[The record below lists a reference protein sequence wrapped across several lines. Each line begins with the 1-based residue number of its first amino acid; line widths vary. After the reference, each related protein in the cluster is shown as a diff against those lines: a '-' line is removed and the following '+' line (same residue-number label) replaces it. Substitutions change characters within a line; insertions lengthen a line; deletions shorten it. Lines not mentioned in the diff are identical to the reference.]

1 MNVPARRAVLHRADA
16 PADGS
21 SKERIPASGADFRL
35 AGLAVGSWL
44 AVLAAIGLRPES
56 AMLLAGA
63 ALVVGLLLAAGH
75 LVTGRGDPAQR
86 RMSAAHY
93 RTLGLL
99 VRILLPVLLG
109 VGSGAVATAARTQQ
123 RDHGQLA
130 ALAARAAVVRAELTV
145 DRDPRAIRHFAFGP
159 PTWLV
164 QATLRRYDVPAA
176 RSGSIRVHAP
186 VLVFGNGDRWRSLL
200 PGQQVAVTGRL
211 GRPDRADLTAAVLS
225 VRAPPQ
231 LTGRPPWYQ
240 RVAGRLRAG
249 LRDAC
254 RGLPP
259 QPGGLLPGL
268 VDGDTSNLDPAIVR
282 DFTAAGMTHLT
293 AVSGSN
299 LAVVLGFVLL
309 LARWGRAG
317 PRAAA
322 VAGLVGTVGF
332 VILVRPDP
340 SVLRAAL
347 MGGLGL
353 AALALHRPRA
363 SVPAIA
369 ATTYL
374 LLLVDPQL
382 AAQLGFALSVLATLG
397 LLLFAP
403 AWRDALRRRRVP
415 RGIAEVVAISLA
427 AHVACSPVIAG
438 YSGTVGLAAVPANVL
453 AEPAVAPATVLGV
466 LAAMLSPLTPTG
478 AHLLAWLA
486 AWPCRWLVLVAHTA
500 ARIPAAVVPWPGG
513 VAGGLLL
520 AALLLG
526 LLVAAGHRTARRV
539 VLVLTLAV
547 ALGAVPVRW
556 LAGGWPPTGWFFVA
570 CDVGQGDGLALR
582 VGPGQA
588 IVIDAGPEPTAID
601 RCLRQLAVRSVP
613 LLVFT
618 HDDADHVGGVDGVFA
633 GRQVGAVAVSRYRG
647 TSGGRDR
654 VLRAARAH
662 RLRPFGAV
670 PGWTYHAGALQLTVL
685 GTAQVMTGTESDT
698 NNNCVVLRVT
708 TEGRSVLLT
717 GDAGPEEEAAL
728 RRGGAALR
736 SDVLKVPHHGSAH
749 QDAGFFTAV
758 APRVAVVS
766 VGADNDYGQPNDRLL
781 TRLERS
787 GAQVLRTD
795 RDGDIAVVADHGQLS
810 VVRHGLGPD
819 RVPP

>member
-1 MNVPARRAVLHRADA
+1 MA
-16 PADGS
+16 PQ
-21 SKERIPASGADFRL
+21 
-35 AGLAVGSWL
+35 
-44 AVLAAIGLRPES
+44 S
-56 AMLLAGA
+56 ALLLAGTA
-63 ALVVGLLLAAGH
+63 FALGLLLATGH
-75 LVTGRGDPAQR
+75 LLAGCGGTAQGRS
-86 RMSAAHY
+86 SADRY
-93 RTLGLL
+93 RFLGLMI
-99 VRILLPVLLG
+99 RILLPVLLG
-109 VGSGAVATAARTQQ
+109 VGSGAVATAARTQLLY
-123 RDHGQLA
+123 DSELA
-130 ALAARAAVVRAELTV
+130 ALAARAAVVRAELTL
-145 DRDPRAIRHFAFGP
+145 DSDPHAIRHFAFGP

-164 QATLRRYDVPAA
+164 HATLRRYDVAA
-176 RSGSIRVHAP
+176 SDSGPVRLQAP
-186 VLVFGNGDRWRSLL
+186 VLVFGSSDRWRSLL
-200 PGQQVAVTGRL
+200 PGQRVAVTGHL

-225 VRAPPQ
+225 VRAPPH
-231 LTGRPPWYQ
+231 LIGWPPWYQ
-240 RVAGRLRAG
+240 RIAGRLRAG

-254 RGLPP
+254 RGLPAE
-259 QPGGLLPGL
+259 PGGLLPGL
-268 VDGDTSNLDPAIVR
+268 VTGDTSNLDPAIVK

-309 LARWGRAG
+309 LARWSRAG
-317 PRAAA
+317 PRVAA
-322 VAGLVGTVGF
+322 VTGLLGTVGF

-353 AALALHRPRA
+353 VALALHRPRS
-363 SVPAIA
+363 SVPALA

-374 LLLVDPQL
+374 LLLTDPQL
-382 AAQLGFALSVLATLG
+382 ASQLGFTLSVLATLG

-415 RGIAEVVAISLA
+415 RGVAEVVAISVA
-427 AHVACSPVIAG
+427 AHVACAPVIAG
-438 YSGTVGLAAVPANVL
+438 YSGTVGLASIPANVL

-466 LAAMLSPLTPTG
+466 LSAVLSPVTPAG

-500 ARIPAAVVPWPGG
+500 ARVPAAVLPWPGG

-526 LLVAAGHRTARRV
+526 MVVAAGHPTARRV

-547 ALGAVPVRW
+547 VVGAVPVRW

-588 IVIDAGPEPTAID
+588 IVVDAGPEPTAID

-633 GRQVGAVAVSRYRG
+633 GRRVGAVAVSRFRG

-654 VLRAARAH
+654 VLRAAHAH
-662 RLRPFGAV
+662 QLSPFGAA
-670 PGWTYHAGALQLTVL
+670 PGWTYHAGSLRLTVL
-685 GTAQVMTGTESDT
+685 GTPRVMTGTESDT
-698 NNNCVVLRVT
+698 NNNCVVLRAT
-708 TEGRSVLLT
+708 TGGHWSLLT

-728 RRGGAALR
+728 RSGGAALR

-758 APRVAVVS
+758 APTVAIVS

-781 TRLERS
+781 TRLGRT

-795 RDGDIAVVADHGQLS
+795 RDGDVAVVLTDHGQLA

-819 RVPP
+819 RIPP